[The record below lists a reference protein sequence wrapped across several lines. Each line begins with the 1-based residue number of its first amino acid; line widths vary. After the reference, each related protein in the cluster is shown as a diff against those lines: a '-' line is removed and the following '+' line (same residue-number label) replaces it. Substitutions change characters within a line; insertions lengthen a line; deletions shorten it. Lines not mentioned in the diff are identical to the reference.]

1 MKVGDI
7 VYTAN
12 DNHKARPDILG
23 HKVFAIGETY
33 VLVQSGHGSLN
44 LSDPVGF
51 KSCYSRFHKND
62 LYLTK
67 KDAMTAYA
75 VKKPVAGDYVT
86 AIKPTTSYYSK
97 TLVQGLVVEVKSNWA
112 LKILSTEGTL
122 LDIKKGC
129 YVVLQGGGVN

>member
-7 VYTAN
+7 VYTSV
-12 DNHKARPDILG
+12 DNNKARPEILG
-23 HKVFAIGETY
+23 HKVFAVGETY

-51 KSCYSRFHKND
+51 KAYHSRFHKND

-67 KDAMTAYA
+67 KDAGAAYR
-75 VKKPVAGDYVT
+75 VKRPVAGDYVT
-86 AIKPTTSYYSK
+86 AINRPTVFGEEE
-97 TLVQGLVVEVKSNWA
+97 LIQGLVVEVKSNWA
-112 LKILSTEGTL
+112 LKILSSEGAM

-129 YVVLQGGGVN
+129 YVVLQRGEVN